1 MQEARKILVLYGGN
15 SSEREVSLKS
25 GTAINQALTNLG
37 LDSELLDFQNNY
49 VLLVRFLSYT

>member
-37 LDSELLDFQNNY
+37 LDSELLDFQI
-49 VLLVRFLSYT
+49 VLQFL